1 MEPEDPVVQFLIYI
15 LLMLAPFWMMG
26 C

>member
-1 MEPEDPVVQFLIYI
+1 MSEHDPIAQFILYV

>member
-1 MEPEDPVVQFLIYI
+1 MSEHDPIVQFILYV
-15 LLMLAPFWMMG
+15 LLMLAPAWLMG

>member
-1 MEPEDPVVQFLIYI
+1 MSEHDPVLQFLLYV

>member
-1 MEPEDPVVQFLIYI
+1 MDRHDPIVQFIVFV
-15 LLMLAPFWMMG
+15 LLMLAPLWMMG

>member
-1 MEPEDPVVQFLIYI
+1 MNEHDPIVQFILYV
-15 LLMLAPFWMMG
+15 LLMLAPTWMMG

>member
-1 MEPEDPVVQFLIYI
+1 MNSHDPIVQFI
-15 LLMLAPFWMMG
+15 LFVILMLAPLWMIG

>member
-1 MEPEDPVVQFLIYI
+1 MHSANPVALFLIYI
-15 LLMLAPFWMMG
+15 LLMLAPFWMLK